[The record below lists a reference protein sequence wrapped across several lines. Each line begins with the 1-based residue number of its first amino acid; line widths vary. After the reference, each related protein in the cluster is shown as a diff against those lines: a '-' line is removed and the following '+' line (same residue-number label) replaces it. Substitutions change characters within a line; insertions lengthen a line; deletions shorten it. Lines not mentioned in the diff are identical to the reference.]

1 MPSRYLRVDLVLG
14 TRARRRCPAAADQER
29 HSSNHARFCYLSR
42 CSALSP
48 DFRVQKACL
57 HAWHYRD
64 ASALTAFLVITLGLS
79 WLIFCVPVL
88 AFYDIIPGANLDH

>member
-1 MPSRYLRVDLVLG
+1 
-14 TRARRRCPAAADQER
+14 
-29 HSSNHARFCYLSR
+29 
-42 CSALSP
+42 
-48 DFRVQKACL
+48 L